1 MMKTRIKMG
10 ILSLALLFAL
20 SACGK
25 SPNPE
30 SSASESVSTVQESS
44 ASDSMASSES
54 ASQEE
59 SISDSTDESSEEL
72 TEEQKTYEKII
83 ATYPAITM
91 QDVND
96 AIESKKELLFYAG
109 RVTCPYCVKFT
120 PTMQEIVRD
129 NELAL
134 SALDTIKDPTF
145 LDFADKHGIEYIPAL
160 IYVKDGEVHP
170 VKMNDPYPRAEVE
183 EALKEAGV
191 SLK

>member
-1 MMKTRIKMG
+1 MKRQTKIG
-10 ILSLALLFAL
+10 ILCLALLFAL

-30 SSASESVSTVQESS
+30 SSASESVSTVQESTVS
-44 ASDSMASSES
+44 SMEESESTSKEESVSDSAE
-54 ASQEE
+54 
-59 SISDSTDESSEEL
+59 ESSEEL

-120 PTMQEIVRD
+120 PTMQKIVSD

-134 SALDTIKDPTF
+134 SALDTTKDPTF

-170 VKMNDPYPRAEVE
+170 VKMNDPYPHAEVE

>member
-1 MMKTRIKMG
+1 MKRRTQIAV
-10 ILSLALLFAL
+10 ISLAMLIAL

-25 SPNPE
+25 SAEPNSSANE
-30 SSASESVSTVQESS
+30 SSSQVEESIVSSMEESESTSK
-44 ASDSMASSES
+44 
-54 ASQEE
+54 EE
-59 SISDSTDESSEEL
+59 SISDEDSTSSEEL

-129 NELAL
+129 NELTL

-183 EALKEAGV
+183 EALKEVGV

>member
-1 MMKTRIKMG
+1 MMKRQTKIG
-10 ILSLALLFAL
+10 ILCLALLFAL

-120 PTMQEIVRD
+120 PTMQQIVSD
-129 NELAL
+129 NALSL
-134 SALDTIKDPTF
+134 SALDTTRDPTF

-160 IYVKDGEVHP
+160 IYIKDGEVRP
-170 VKMNDPYPRAEVE
+170 VKMDDPYPRADVE
-183 EALKEAGV
+183 ESMKAVGV

>member
-1 MMKTRIKMG
+1 MKRQTKIG
-10 ILSLALLFAL
+10 ILCLALLFAL

-30 SSASESVSTVQESS
+30 SSASESSLQVEASVVSLMEE
-44 ASDSMASSES
+44 SES

-59 SISDSTDESSEEL
+59 SISDSAEESSEEL

-91 QDVND
+91 QDVKD

-120 PTMQEIVRD
+120 PTMQKIVSD

>member
-1 MMKTRIKMG
+1 MKRRTKIAV
-10 ILSLALLFAL
+10 ISLAMLIAL

-25 SPNPE
+25 SAEPNSSANE
-30 SSASESVSTVQESS
+30 SSSQVEESTVSSMEESESTSKEENVSDE
-44 ASDSMASSES
+44 
-54 ASQEE
+54 
-59 SISDSTDESSEEL
+59 DSTSSEEL

-109 RVTCPYCVKFT
+109 RVTCPYCVMFT
-120 PTMQEIVRD
+120 PTMQKIVSD

-134 SALDTIKDPTF
+134 SALDTTKDPTF

-183 EALKEAGV
+183 EALKEVGV

>member
-1 MMKTRIKMG
+1 MKRRTKIAV
-10 ILSLALLFAL
+10 ISLAMLIAL

-25 SPNPE
+25 SAEPNSSANE
-30 SSASESVSTVQESS
+30 SSSQVEESTVSSMEESESTSKEESVSDE
-44 ASDSMASSES
+44 
-54 ASQEE
+54 
-59 SISDSTDESSEEL
+59 DSTSSEEL

-120 PTMQEIVRD
+120 PTMQKIVSD

-183 EALKEAGV
+183 VALKEAGV

>member
-1 MMKTRIKMG
+1 MKTRTKMG

-30 SSASESVSTVQESS
+30 SSASESSLQVEASVVS
-44 ASDSMASSES
+44 SMEESES

-59 SISDSTDESSEEL
+59 SISDSAEESSEEL

-96 AIESKKELLFYAG
+96 AIESKKELLLRWTCHLPLLCKVYTDDAG
-109 RVTCPYCVKFT
+109 DCPR
-120 PTMQEIVRD
+120 QR
-129 NELAL
+129 AG
-134 SALDTIKDPTF
+134 TF
-145 LDFADKHGIEYIPAL
+145 GTGYDKGSDFP
-160 IYVKDGEVHP
+160 
-170 VKMNDPYPRAEVE
+170 
-183 EALKEAGV
+183 
-191 SLK
+191 